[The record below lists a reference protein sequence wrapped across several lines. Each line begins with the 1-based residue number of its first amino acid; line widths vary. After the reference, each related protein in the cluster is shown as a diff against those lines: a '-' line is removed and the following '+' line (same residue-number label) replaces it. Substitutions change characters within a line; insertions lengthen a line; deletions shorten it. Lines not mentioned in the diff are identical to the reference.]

1 MKKERKKGGAGGGD
15 SPSRESWMGGVVGA
29 GSDTKEWP
37 GKVES
42 SSYQQGGEKRAEEL
56 YSRVLVSVGKG

>member
-1 MKKERKKGGAGGGD
+1 MNTGWTLLSSSLAFLQEPVLGEERKKGGAGGGD

-42 SSYQQGGEKRAEEL
+42 CS
-56 YSRVLVSVGKG
+56 